1 MLTSPSIIGVHQG
14 LNSAKTKSFD
24 DLTKKPPRE
33 KKKGKKEKKRKENQE
48 KNQRE
53 KEKEKRE
60 KGREVDGSQG
70 KGERGTTA
78 ARRRRRKAPQATPSS
93 HEAVAAAV
101 VGNAVSRQ
109 NRLFVAVLN
118 IALKTFL

>member
-1 MLTSPSIIGVHQG
+1 MLTCPLLLASIKGCNQPKI
-14 LNSAKTKSFD
+14 KSFD

-60 KGREVDGSQG
+60 KGGEVDGSQG

-78 ARRRRRKAPQATPSS
+78 ARRRRRKAPQATPGS
-93 HEAVAAAV
+93 HEPPSQPPSLVT
-101 VGNAVSRQ
+101 R
-109 NRLFVAVLN
+109 
-118 IALKTFL
+118 